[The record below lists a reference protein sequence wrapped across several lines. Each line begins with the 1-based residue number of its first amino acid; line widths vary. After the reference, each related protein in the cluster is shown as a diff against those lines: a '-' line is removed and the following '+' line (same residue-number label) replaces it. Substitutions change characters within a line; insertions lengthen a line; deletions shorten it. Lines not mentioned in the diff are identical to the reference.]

1 MVELLQFAFGLGA
14 LVLGADV
21 LVRGAAR
28 LALGWGLS
36 PLVIG
41 LTVVAFG
48 TSAPEM
54 AVSVGA
60 ALDGRTDIALGNV
73 VGSNVFNILGILG
86 LSALILPLAVNLQII
101 RQEVPVMIGSALLLA
116 LLALDGEIGLVDGAM
131 LFGLLVLYTAFLVRQ
146 SRRLGA
152 EEAGESDFA
161 ADIGQATA
169 TRPLLSAAMVAGGLA
184 LLVAGAQ
191 ALVAAATGFARDL
204 GLSELVIGLTIVAVG
219 TSLPELATSIMA
231 ALRGQRDIAVG
242 NVIGSCVFNILG
254 CLGLTA
260 LVAGGGVPVPASVLR
275 FDLWVMLAA
284 TLACL
289 PIFITGR
296 SIARWEGAVLLS
308 YYGAYTVYL
317 LLAAQSH
324 DSIDVFSEVLI
335 GSVAPLTLVALVA
348 SLVRSP
354 RR

>member
-73 VGSNVFNILGILG
+73 VGSNIFNILGILG

-116 LLALDGEIGLVDGAM
+116 LLALDGEIGLLDGAM
-131 LFGLLVLYTAFLVRQ
+131 LFGLLLLYTAFLVRQ
-146 SRRLGA
+146 SRRLGDD
-152 EEAGESDFA
+152 AGESEFA

-169 TRPLLSAAMVAGGLA
+169 TRPLLSAAMVIGGLL

-191 ALVAAATGFARDL
+191 ALVAAATAFARDL

-260 LVAGGGVPVPASVLR
+260 LVAGGGVPVAPSMLR
-275 FDLWVMLAA
+275 FDLWVMIAA
-284 TLACL
+284 SLACL
-289 PIFITGR
+289 PIFVTGR

-308 YYGAYTVYL
+308 YYAAYTVYL

-324 DSIDVFSEVLI
+324 ASIDVFSEVLI
-335 GSVAPLTLVALVA
+335 GFVAPLTIVALVA
-348 SLVRSP
+348 SLMRSP

>member
-48 TSAPEM
+48 TSAPEL

-73 VGSNVFNILGILG
+73 VGSNIFNILGILG

-116 LLALDGEIGLVDGAM
+116 LLALDGEIGLLDGTM
-131 LFGLLVLYTAFLVRQ
+131 LFGLLVVYTAFLVRQ

-152 EEAGESDFA
+152 DAGESEFA
-161 ADIGQATA
+161 ADIGKATA
-169 TRPLLSAAMVAGGLA
+169 TRPLLSAAMVAGGLV

-191 ALVAAATGFARDL
+191 ALVAAATAFARDL

-242 NVIGSCVFNILG
+242 NIIGSNIFNILG

-260 LVAGGGVPVPASVLR
+260 LVAGGGVPVPPSVLR

-284 TLACL
+284 SLACL
-289 PIFITGR
+289 PIFVTGR

-308 YYGAYTVYL
+308 YYAAYTVYL

-324 DSIDVFSEVLI
+324 ASIDVFSQVLI
-335 GSVAPLTLVALVA
+335 GFVAPLTLVALVA
-348 SLVRSP
+348 SLMRSP

>member
-1 MVELLQFAFGLGA
+1 MAELLQFALGLGA

-48 TSAPEM
+48 TSAPEF

-73 VGSNVFNILGILG
+73 VGSNIFNILGILG
-86 LSALILPLAVNLQII
+86 LSALILPLRVDLQII
-101 RQEVPVMIGSALLLA
+101 RQEVPVMIGAALLLTLLCLDGRIGRLDGA
-116 LLALDGEIGLVDGAM
+116 LLFGA
-131 LFGLLVLYTAFLVRQ
+131 VVAYTVYLVRQ
-146 SRRLGA
+146 ARTPQ
-152 EEAGESDFA
+152 AGE
-161 ADIGQATA
+161 ADSGYATELGRATA
-169 TRPLLSAAMVAGGLA
+169 TRPALSAAMVAGGLA
-184 LLVAGAQ
+184 LLVAGAD
-191 ALVAAATGFARDL
+191 ALVTAATGFARTL
-204 GLSELVIGLTIVAVG
+204 GLSELVIGLTIVAIG
-219 TSLPELATSIMA
+219 TSLPELATSLMA
-231 ALRGQRDIAVG
+231 AVRGERDIAVG
-242 NVIGSCVFNILG
+242 NVIGSCTFNVLG

-260 LVAGGGVPVPASVLR
+260 LVADAGVAVPASVMR

-308 YYGAYTVYL
+308 YYVAYTAYL
-317 LLAAQSH
+317 LLAAQQY
-324 DSIDVFSEVLI
+324 DGIAVFSEVLI
-335 GSVAPLTLVALVA
+335 SFVAPLTLVALIA
-348 SLVRSP
+348 SLMRSP
-354 RR
+354 PR